1 MPPPPRSRHDFIR
14 TTGVFELQLEQ
25 LIMYPD
31 NRPLET
37 LASFAIAFASGM
49 VAAAALGA
57 YTRWVQR
64 KADKEAASPKRG

>member
-1 MPPPPRSRHDFIR
+1 
-14 TTGVFELQLEQ
+14 
-25 LIMYPD
+25 MYPD

>member
-1 MPPPPRSRHDFIR
+1 
-14 TTGVFELQLEQ
+14 
-25 LIMYPD
+25 MYPD

-49 VAAAALGA
+49 VAAAAIGA

-64 KADKEAASPKRG
+64 KADKEAAILEQG

>member
-1 MPPPPRSRHDFIR
+1 
-14 TTGVFELQLEQ
+14 
-25 LIMYPD
+25 MYTD

-37 LASFAIAFASGM
+37 LASFAIAFVSGV

-64 KADKEAASPKRG
+64 KAQEKAAIPKQA